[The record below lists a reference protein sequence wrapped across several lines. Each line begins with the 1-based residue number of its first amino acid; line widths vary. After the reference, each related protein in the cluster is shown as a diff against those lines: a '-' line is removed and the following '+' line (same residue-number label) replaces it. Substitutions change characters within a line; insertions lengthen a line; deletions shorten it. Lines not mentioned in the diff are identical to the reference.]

1 MLVDRTTCPKY
12 LRRKA
17 KRTIRELNLNAPR
30 LMRMRLEVIQTM
42 QDTISEYM
50 QQGYEL
56 EEILDTLASNY
67 LFPNNE
73 NQCLPFFS
81 VIRWYLGDAAEMAL
95 KKAKYRL

>member
-1 MLVDRTTCPKY
+1 MLVDRLACPKY

-50 QQGYEL
+50 GQGYEL
-56 EEILDTLASNY
+56 EEILDILASNY
-67 LFPNNE
+67 LLPNQE

-81 VIRWYLGDAAEMAL
+81 VIRWYLGDSAEKVL
-95 KKAKYRL
+95 KRKNYHF